1 MDVNDYF
8 LVFFLDDYSIFIF
21 ENIIIEILLLIFI
34 IIDEDIDIVMLFFFE
49 ILLGDWVDI
58 FDVKL
63 DLSNIWL
70 GILYI
75 IVGLDCEFVDSYILE
90 IIVKDEDGFFDICF
104 VIIIVLDVNDN
115 GLYFV
120 LFFFVGSILENIVDL

>member
-75 IVGLDCEFVDSYILE
+75 IVGLDCELVDSYILE